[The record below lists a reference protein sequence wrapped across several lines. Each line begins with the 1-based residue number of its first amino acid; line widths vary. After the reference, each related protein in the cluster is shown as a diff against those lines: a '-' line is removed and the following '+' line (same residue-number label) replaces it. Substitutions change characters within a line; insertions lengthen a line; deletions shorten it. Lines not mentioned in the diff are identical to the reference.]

1 MSLISCLE
9 GLTSRRSDNT
19 QWSDIQPSELGTFDS
34 LFTFEIWTRSQG
46 LRPLVAK
53 KDNFTGL
60 EAPQHLLSIP
70 NDNNIIGGIKVL
82 VFNNWKDV
90 RSGNEQEAGVIGLAM
105 ACLELPLWL
114 PARLFTHAFFSD
126 PSNRQVQNTNRVRR
140 YWQRFRGGL
149 LLWSH
154 DMSSHVTRALFLCRE
169 EQYWTAFEQNL
180 RRCES
185 HAALPMIAGVVAYLQ
200 QVKVS
205 VSYIYWVRE
214 KVNGILREV
223 DENLTVVD
231 KMSGKKKN
239 SLAEEESQHQ
249 QLDRVEHHIW
259 ELVRCAQEAARAI
272 PYLTDNSGNLHRIT
286 DSLTAIREEN
296 EAYRQVAAS
305 QKAQTRQH
313 QAEELSGVID
323 DVLVELKSQILA
335 ADWISTKIYSLV
347 QNTNLTI
354 NRADQRSNLLIAD
367 SSLTIARESKR
378 DNLSMITIAA
388 ITMIF
393 LPGTF
398 VASFFAM
405 PLLNWQAP
413 KGNTVV
419 SHRFWVYWAVTVPLT
434 IGTILLWLG
443 WFRREDIASKWKKL
457 QWRTHSSS
465 TLKSQDSTV
474 SQNGTDFRPPAKT
487 PTSDYRMAPNS
498 RIDWSNKG
506 NTINPMRYV
515 V

>member
-9 GLTSRRSDNT
+9 GLTSRRSDQT
-19 QWSDIQPSELGTFDS
+19 QWSDIQASELGTFDS
-34 LFTFEIWTRSQG
+34 LLTYEIWTRSQG
-46 LRPLVAK
+46 LKPLIAK
-53 KDNFTGL
+53 QDGL
-60 EAPQHLLSIP
+60 SGTEAPQQLLSTP
-70 NDNNIIGGIKVL
+70 NDSNITGGIKVL
-82 VFNNWKDV
+82 VFKNWKDV
-90 RSGNEQEAGVIGLAM
+90 KSGNDREADVVKSAM
-105 ACLELPLWL
+105 ACLDLPLWL
-114 PARLFTHAFFSD
+114 PARLFTHAFFRD
-126 PSNRQVQNTNRVRR
+126 PSNRQVENTNQVRR

-154 DMSSHVTRALFLCRE
+154 DMSKHVTRALFLCRE

-180 RRCES
+180 KRCES

-214 KVNGILREV
+214 KVNGILAEV
-223 DENLTVVD
+223 DKNLTMVD
-231 KMSGKKKN
+231 KISGKKEEKT
-239 SLAEEESQHQ
+239 LAEEESQHQ
-249 QLDRVEHHIW
+249 TLERVEHHIW
-259 ELVRCAQEAARAI
+259 ELVRCAQEAARAV

-286 DSLTAIREEN
+286 DSLTTIKEEN
-296 EAYRQVAAS
+296 EAYRNVAAS
-305 QKAQTRQH
+305 TKNLQARQY

-323 DVLVELKSQILA
+323 DVLIELKSQILA
-335 ADWISTKIYSLV
+335 ADWIFTKIDSLV

-367 SSLTIARESKR
+367 SSLTIALESKR

-388 ITMIF
+388 ITMVF

-413 KGNTVV
+413 KGSTVV

-434 IGTILLWLG
+434 IATILLWLA
-443 WFRREDIASKWKKL
+443 WFRRKDIAIKWKKSH
-457 QWRTHSSS
+457 RRRSSPS
-465 TLKSQDSTV
+465 PPRL
-474 SQNGTDFRPPAKT
+474 QNGSIFPPPTKT
-487 PTSDYRMAPNS
+487 PTSDYRMAPNP

-506 NTINPMRYV
+506 DTINPMRYIV
-515 V
+515 

>member
-9 GLTSRRSDNT
+9 GLTSRRSDQT
-19 QWSDIQPSELGTFDS
+19 QWSEIQASELGTFDS
-34 LFTFEIWTRSQG
+34 LLTYEIWTRSQS
-46 LRPLVAK
+46 LKPLVTK
-53 KDNFTGL
+53 REGISGTY
-60 EAPQHLLSIP
+60 APQQLLSTP
-70 NDNNIIGGIKVL
+70 NDTNITGGIKVL

-90 RSGNEQEAGVIGLAM
+90 KGGNDQEADVVKGAM
-105 ACLELPLWL
+105 ACLDLPLWL
-114 PARLFTHAFFSD
+114 PARLFTHAFFRD
-126 PSNRQVQNTNRVRR
+126 PSNRQAENTNPTRR

-149 LLWSH
+149 LLRSH
-154 DMSSHVTRALFLCRE
+154 NMTKHVTRALFLCRE

-180 RRCES
+180 KRCES

-223 DENLTVVD
+223 DKNLTVVD
-231 KMSGKKKN
+231 KMSGKKEKT
-239 SLAEEESQHQ
+239 LAEEESQHQ
-249 QLDRVEHHIW
+249 TLERVEHHIW
-259 ELVRCAQEAARAI
+259 ELVRCAQEAARAV

-286 DSLTAIREEN
+286 DSLTAIKEEN
-296 EAYRQVAAS
+296 EAYRKVAAATKVS
-305 QKAQTRQH
+305 QARQY

-323 DVLVELKSQILA
+323 DVLIELKSQILA
-335 ADWISTKIYSLV
+335 ADWISTKIDSLV

-367 SSLTIARESKR
+367 SSLTIALESKR

-388 ITMIF
+388 ITMVF

-413 KGNTVV
+413 KGTTVV

-434 IGTILLWLG
+434 IGTILLWLA
-443 WFRREDIASKWKKL
+443 WFRRKDIAVKWRKSHRRAGSVPSSAL
-457 QWRTHSSS
+457 LHTH
-465 TLKSQDSTV
+465 
-474 SQNGTDFRPPAKT
+474 QNGTVFPPPAKA
-487 PTSDYRMAPNS
+487 PTSDYRMAPNP

-506 NTINPMRYV
+506 DTINPMRYV